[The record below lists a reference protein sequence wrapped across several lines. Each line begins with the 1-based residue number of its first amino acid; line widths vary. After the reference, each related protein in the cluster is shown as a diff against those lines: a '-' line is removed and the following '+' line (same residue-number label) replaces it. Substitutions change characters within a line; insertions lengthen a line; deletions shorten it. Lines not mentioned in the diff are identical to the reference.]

1 MRESPDGVS
10 TAATRQC
17 AGRITAGG
25 AAVPGA
31 WNGPAGTAAALA
43 IVVCGSAS
51 ARRLSHDAAD
61 AASAASRQAIAKD
74 RITIVFV
81 ADIIVSFDQLREP
94 RRFCHIA
101 LESSAQESQ
110 RSDGRRGDSGQ
121 NSHGMLVA
129 CSNRHDRQRSA
140 ARRPRYMVPGIQRS
154 MGRVSTT
161 RSVRGG
167 HAHRGRAWLFVYRNQ
182 LDDVGGGINPYEG
195 RSA

>member
-1 MRESPDGVS
+1 MLRGIACGVPPKVIRPAHPPLP
-10 TAATRQC
+10 T
-17 AGRITAGG
+17 
-25 AAVPGA
+25 A
-31 WNGPAGTAAALA
+31 WNGPAGTSDAVA

-61 AASAASRQAIAKD
+61 AASAVSRQAIAKD

-121 NSHGMLVA
+121 NSHGMSGISLTTLAVGLILK
-129 CSNRHDRQRSA
+129 RGDR
-140 ARRPRYMVPGIQRS
+140 
-154 MGRVSTT
+154 
-161 RSVRGG
+161 
-167 HAHRGRAWLFVYRNQ
+167 L
-182 LDDVGGGINPYEG
+182 
-195 RSA
+195 

>member
-10 TAATRQC
+10 TAPTRQC

-25 AAVPGA
+25 AGVPGA
-31 WNGPAGTAAALA
+31 WNGPAGTSDAVA

-61 AASAASRQAIAKD
+61 AASAVSRQALAKD

-101 LESSAQESQ
+101 LESSAQALWAVFPLLDRFVAGMPIEVAFGS
-110 RSDGRRGDSGQ
+110 SSMAISLTTLAVGLILKRGDR
-121 NSHGMLVA
+121 L
-129 CSNRHDRQRSA
+129 
-140 ARRPRYMVPGIQRS
+140 
-154 MGRVSTT
+154 
-161 RSVRGG
+161 
-167 HAHRGRAWLFVYRNQ
+167 
-182 LDDVGGGINPYEG
+182 
-195 RSA
+195 